1 MAFIINQ
8 SDVFDFDV
16 LTPLTKK
23 NLNPSPSHSGAL
35 DVNYHHKKAGTVQ
48 VRSVVLPHMH
58 IMHMAWDTGSENVIL
73 GDSTPADN
81 INICF
86 VLDGHMHS
94 SFQGIQHDLDM
105 QPWRHNL
112 LYIPEP
118 GNKNQIKANQSLSL
132 LHITIEKDYFMAA
145 VGQEDAWS
153 EEAVTNLEKHRPFT
167 GLAAPLTA
175 TPYMQQIIHSINTN
189 PETGAMR
196 NLLLQSRVLEL
207 LALEIEQFKT
217 SSTPDPGVRPDEAEK
232 LYQLKAYLDL
242 NYLTDHTLT
251 QLSRLCLLNEFKLKK
266 GFKLLFGKSVFN
278 YIKELRMEHASLLL
292 RNTATSVDEVA
303 FTLGYEHGHHFSV
316 AFKKHFGVSPSQHL
330 RKKF

>member
-8 SDVFDFDV
+8 SDVFDFEV

-23 NLNPSPSHSGAL
+23 DLPLAPSASGTL
-35 DVNYHHKKAGTVQ
+35 DVHYHHKKAGAVQ
-48 VRSVVLPHMH
+48 VKSVVLPHMH
-58 IMHMAWDTGSENVIL
+58 IMHMAWNTGSENVVL
-73 GDSTPADN
+73 CDSTPADN
-81 INICF
+81 INVCF
-86 VLDGHMHS
+86 VLGGHMHS
-94 SFQGIQHDLDM
+94 SFQGITHDLDM

-112 LYIPEP
+112 LYIPEA
-118 GNKNQIKANQSLSL
+118 GNTNQIKANQNLSL
-132 LHITIEKDYFMAA
+132 LHITVQKDYFMAT

-153 EEAVTNLEKHRPFT
+153 EQAITNLERHRPFT
-167 GLAAPLTA
+167 GLAAPLMA
-175 TPYMQQIIHSINTN
+175 TPYMQQIVQAINTS

-207 LALEIEQFKT
+207 LALEIEQFKIT
-217 SSTPDPGVRPDEAEK
+217 GTPEPSVRPDEAEK

-242 NYLTDHTLT
+242 NYLTDHSLT

-278 YIKELRMEHASLLL
+278 YLKELRMEHASLLL